1 MNSRGLFNTSPIET
15 RIVGN
20 TYASDN
26 DEGFKADVKSTFE
39 SYLSGGVDLINS
51 FGQIIGSPM
60 NRQELI
66 GTLTE
71 SFQNDAFFTDPDLT
85 NNTFYCNYADRLQQ
99 ITENSLTQVAQE
111 AVMQGYA
118 PIVAYNPFFL
128 KKQWVGCVMKDV
140 LMTEVPTVPVINL
153 AFERRYIKDS
163 DGNRYE
169 MPDVFYNSELMKKLM
184 DAARGIT
191 FDSDAAHE
199 LPLKNV
205 DVLTEEYIP
214 GIVVPND
221 RSEMLTQE
229 LFISEVTMDGT
240 NWIPTNI
247 DALAQTHQWAN
258 NKIELGTDDDG
269 NVIFDELIGNVDYL
283 QGTVTIVSKF
293 DKITAVKLKGRLA
306 NRFNERSLDVERQV
320 TSKEFKMPESG
331 PRMNSAVTVEEAAD
345 AFALQKIDMIADN
358 VDMMGRTL
366 AEFEDCEIR
375 TFLFDSFDR
384 MKKYPVALYD
394 QNSTLVESTFDLLP
408 YEQYSRNITD
418 WTAQSREYF
427 ERVINQLKQK
437 LKTPEE
443 VVVAIAHP
451 TLIRFLQDGINWK
464 FTDET
469 QISGMKIAYNFGIYT
484 SAADRVHIITSHYF
498 DPADGIMFVV
508 LPMTPEIITYK
519 HYKYDMVID
528 RNYRNPNHT
537 LVPNIMATHRTL
549 TFEVTPIQGRL
560 YIKRYGD
567 LESPTTLV
575 R

>member
-1 MNSRGLFNTSPIET
+1 MANLLNRFGQET
-15 RIVGN
+15 RIIGN
-20 TYASDN
+20 DHASNEDV
-26 DEGFKADVKSTFE
+26 GFKAEVKGIFE
-39 SYLSGGVDLINS
+39 SYAGQGVDLTS
-51 FGQIIGSPM
+51 DLPQIISRANDRREFEDQIM
-60 NRQELI
+60 
-66 GTLTE
+66 E
-71 SFQNDAFFTDPDLT
+71 SFASDPMFNDSRISHDV
-85 NNTFYCNYADRLQQ
+85 FYGNYAERFGLLLD
-99 ITENSLTQVAQE
+99 NSLTSVAIE
-111 AVMQGYA
+111 SVTQGYH

-366 AEFEDCEIR
+366 AEFEDSEIR

-394 QNSTLVESTFDLLP
+394 QQSTLVESTFDLMP
-408 YEQYSRNITD
+408 YEQYSRNLTD
-418 WTAQSREYF
+418 WQSQSREYF

>member
-1 MNSRGLFNTSPIET
+1 MNSRGLYNTSPVET
-15 RIVGN
+15 RVVGN
-20 TYASDN
+20 TYASDY
-26 DEGFKADVKSTFE
+26 DEGFKAEIKSTFE
-39 SYLSGGVDLINS
+39 SYLGSGIDLINN
-51 FGQIIGSPM
+51 FGQIIGSPV

-71 SFQNDAFFTDPDLT
+71 SFQNDSFFTDPDMT
-85 NNTFYCNYADRLQQ
+85 MNPFYHNYADRVQQ
-99 ITENSLTQVAQE
+99 LTENSLTQVAQE

-163 DGNRYE
+163 EGNRYE

-184 DAARGIT
+184 DASRGIT
-191 FDSDAAHE
+191 FDSDAVHE

-205 DVLTEEYIP
+205 DVLTEEYVP

-229 LFISEVTMDGT
+229 LYIAEVTMDGT
-240 NWIPTNI
+240 NWIPTSI

-320 TSKEFKMPESG
+320 TPKEFKMPESG

-384 MKKYPVALYD
+384 MKKYPIALYD
-394 QNSTLVESTFDLLP
+394 QKSTLVESTFDLLP

-484 SAADRVHIITSHYF
+484 SASDRVHIITSHYF
-498 DPADGIMFVV
+498 KPEDGIMFVV
-508 LPMTPEIITYK
+508 LPLTKEIITYK

-549 TFEVTPIQGRL
+549 TFEVTPVQGRL
-560 YIKRYGD
+560 YIKGYGE
-567 LESPTTLV
+567 LSSPTTLV

>member
-1 MNSRGLFNTSPIET
+1 MDSRNLYNASPIET
-15 RIVGN
+15 RVVGN
-20 TYASDN
+20 AYASDA
-26 DEGFKADVKSTFE
+26 DAGYKADIKSTFE
-39 SYLSGGVDLINS
+39 GYLANGIDPINN
-51 FGQIIGSPM
+51 FNQINGSPV
-60 NRQELI
+60 NRQGLI
-66 GTLTE
+66 STLME
-71 SFQNDAFFTDPDLT
+71 SFQNDIIFTDPALT
-85 NNTFYCNYADRLQQ
+85 KNAFYQNYADRLQQ

-163 DGNRYE
+163 EGNRYE
-169 MPDVFYNSELMKKLM
+169 MPDVFYNNELMKKLM
-184 DAARGIT
+184 DAARGIS
-191 FDSDAAHE
+191 FDSSAAHT
-199 LPLKNV
+199 LPMKNV
-205 DVLTEEYIP
+205 DVLTEEYVP

-229 LFISEVTMDGT
+229 LFISEVSTDGT

-247 DALAQTHQWAN
+247 DALAQTHQWAP
-258 NKIELGTDDDG
+258 NKIELGTDGEG
-269 NVIFDELIGNVDYL
+269 NVEFDELIGNVDYL

-293 DKITAVKLKGRLA
+293 DKITQVKLSGRLA

-366 AEFEDCEIR
+366 AEFEDSEIR
-375 TFLFDSFDR
+375 TFLFDSFER

-394 QNSTLVESTFDLLP
+394 LDSSIVESTFNLLP
-408 YEQYSRNITD
+408 YEQYSRNLTD
-418 WTAQSREYF
+418 WQSQSREYF

-443 VVVAIAHP
+443 VVVAVAHP
-451 TLIRFLQDGINWK
+451 TLIRFLQDGIDWK

-484 SAADRVHIITSHYF
+484 SASDRVHIITSHYF
-498 DPADGIMFVV
+498 NPKDGIMFIV
-508 LPMTPEIITYK
+508 LPLTKEIITYK

-549 TFEVTPIQGRL
+549 TFEVTPVQGRL
-560 YIKRYGD
+560 YIEGAD
-567 LESPTTLV
+567 NLTSPSTLV

>member
-1 MNSRGLFNTSPIET
+1 MANLLNRFGQET
-15 RIVGN
+15 RIIGN
-20 TYASDN
+20 DHASNEDA
-26 DEGFKADVKSTFE
+26 GFKAEVKGIFE
-39 SYLSGGVDLINS
+39 SYAGQGVDLTADLP
-51 FGQIIGSPM
+51 QIIARANDRREFEDQIM
-60 NRQELI
+60 
-66 GTLTE
+66 E
-71 SFQNDAFFTDPDLT
+71 SFASDPMFNDSRISHDV
-85 NNTFYCNYADRLQQ
+85 FYGNYAERFGLLLD
-99 ITENSLTQVAQE
+99 NSLTSVAIE
-111 AVMQGYA
+111 SVTQGYH

-258 NKIELGTDDDG
+258 NKIELGTDGEG

-366 AEFEDCEIR
+366 AEFEDSEIR

-394 QNSTLVESTFDLLP
+394 QQSTLVESTFDLMP
-408 YEQYSRNITD
+408 YEQYSRNLTD
-418 WTAQSREYF
+418 WQSQSREYF